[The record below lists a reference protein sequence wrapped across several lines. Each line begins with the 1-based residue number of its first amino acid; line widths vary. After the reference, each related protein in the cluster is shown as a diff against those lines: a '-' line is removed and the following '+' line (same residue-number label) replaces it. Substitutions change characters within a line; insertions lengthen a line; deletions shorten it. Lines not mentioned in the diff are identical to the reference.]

1 MIAYMLLI
9 DSPEDRSKFQKLYMK
24 YRNLMYYVAY
34 EILHNH
40 HDAEDAVHQAFV
52 RIAENIEEI
61 ETPICPKTRS
71 YVVTIVENKAIDMYR
86 HKQRHP
92 LVEYNDETVGIVIEY
107 DGTNTLGECM
117 SRLPARY
124 RELIILKYVHGYTFK
139 ETARIMGITEDNA
152 KKMALRAKEKLAAMC
167 KEEGLL

>member
-1 MIAYMLLI
+1 
-9 DSPEDRSKFQKLYMK
+9 
-24 YRNLMYYVAY
+24 
-34 EILHNH
+34 
-40 HDAEDAVHQAFV
+40 
-52 RIAENIEEI
+52 
-61 ETPICPKTRS
+61 
-71 YVVTIVENKAIDMYR
+71 MYR